1 MAAAI
6 KLVEVSKVF
15 PGVRALDR
23 VSFEVS
29 EGAVHCIIG
38 ENGAGKS
45 TLIKILAGVQGCDG
59 GHVELFGRTVAF
71 RSPEEALKAGIGVV
85 YQELSN
91 FLPLDVASNLFA
103 GAMPRKGGHID
114 YPTLY
119 RQARETLDAC
129 GLGYIREKSSMRDL
143 SLGSQQM
150 VEIASLMHANARVVI
165 LDEPTSALTQV
176 EVDKLFELI
185 AQLKA
190 RGVTIVYISH
200 RLDEVL
206 KLADAVTVLKDGVHV
221 ITMPMTKEITR
232 DNLVQYMVGREVSY
246 DYKVGTTPVGD
257 VLMEVDGLSCGSA
270 VKDISFQLR
279 SGEILGIAGLEG
291 SGRTELLEAIFG
303 WRAASAGSLKLHGK
317 DVRIRSTY
325 DAKKNRLAYITK
337 ERKMLGLFL
346 GLDVQQNI
354 AAAST
359 ERYAPG
365 GIVKFGMIAENARR
379 YIQAMEIKCSG
390 LTQKVLNLSGGNQQK
405 VLLSMWLAADPDVV
419 LIDEPTRGVDVGAK
433 AEIHLLLRDVVSR
446 GKAVVMVSSE
456 LPEILASCDRVL
468 IMYEGRCMGILDNK
482 ELTEQKIMAMA
493 SGYTGQ
499 SPDCNS

>member
-23 VSFEVS
+23 VSFEIS

-119 RQARETLDAC
+119 REARQTLDAC

-150 VEIASLMHANARVVI
+150 VEIASLMHANAKVVI

-206 KLADAVTVLKDGVHV
+206 ELADAVTVLKDGVHV
-221 ITMPMTKEITR
+221 ITMPMTKQITR
-232 DNLVQYMVGREVSY
+232 DDLVRYMVGREVSY

-257 VLMEVDGLSCGSA
+257 VADGGGQAELRRRGEGHFVPA
-270 VKDISFQLR
+270 PVGRNPGDRR
-279 SGEILGIAGLEG
+279 SGGLRPHGAAGDDL
-291 SGRTELLEAIFG
+291 
-303 WRAASAGSLKLHGK
+303 
-317 DVRIRSTY
+317 
-325 DAKKNRLAYITK
+325 RLADSQRRLA
-337 ERKMLGLFL
+337 EAPRK
-346 GLDVQQNI
+346 
-354 AAAST
+354 
-359 ERYAPG
+359 
-365 GIVKFGMIAENARR
+365 RR
-379 YIQAMEIKCSG
+379 AHP
-390 LTQKVLNLSGGNQQK
+390 L
-405 VLLSMWLAADPDVV
+405 
-419 LIDEPTRGVDVGAK
+419 
-433 AEIHLLLRDVVSR
+433 HL
-446 GKAVVMVSSE
+446 
-456 LPEILASCDRVL
+456 
-468 IMYEGRCMGILDNK
+468 
-482 ELTEQKIMAMA
+482 
-493 SGYTGQ
+493 
-499 SPDCNS
+499 